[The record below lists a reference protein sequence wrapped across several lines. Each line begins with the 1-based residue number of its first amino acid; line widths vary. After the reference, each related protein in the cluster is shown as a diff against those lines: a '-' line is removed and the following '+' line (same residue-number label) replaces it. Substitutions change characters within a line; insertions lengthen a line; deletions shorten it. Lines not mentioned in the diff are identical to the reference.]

1 MIGEMLPPCRKTPE
15 IRIYSQGSSREVI
28 QAFLARA
35 DVKAQLGAIGIHPA
49 AVRVYANALETDGG
63 GRFTG
68 AIEGSILTKH
78 NRPASLPEHAVFI
91 GDGDDEKI
99 FRRIGGD
106 GSVRFINWRRW
117 GRHHIGRGFDTPAQP
132 LV

>member
-1 MIGEMLPPCRKTPE
+1 
-15 IRIYSQGSSREVI
+15 
-28 QAFLARA
+28 
-35 DVKAQLGAIGIHPA
+35 
-49 AVRVYANALETDGG
+49 VRVYANALETDGG

-68 AIEGSILTKH
+68 AIEGGILTKH

-99 FRRIGGD
+99 FRRIGGE
-106 GSVRFINWRRW
+106 GSVRFINWRRG
-117 GRHHIGRGFDTPAQP
+117 GRHRIGRGFDTPAQP